1 MKEREDPTVEFKGN
15 DRQPQP
21 NPSAGVQFFGWDG
34 PKVDPRTKR
43 KGQRAEERTHART
56 RDPRASEDTNAR
68 EAPPAFS
75 NDIG

>member
-1 MKEREDPTVEFKGN
+1 MSLKGTTGS
-15 DRQPQP
+15 PSP
-21 NPSAGVQFFGWDG
+21 NRSAGVQFFGWDG